1 MSPLY
6 GLLAEFER
14 SDALLAAVRRTREQ
28 GYRHIDAH
36 TPFPLEDMEEALG
49 FSETRL
55 PWIVGIA
62 GAVGLAVA
70 VWGMWYVDVDF
81 LLIRI
86 GGRPFAS
93 WPAYVVPAFEVTVL
107 AAAIAAVIAML
118 VMNRLP
124 RLNHPLFNVPRFT
137 RASQN
142 GFFLLVRSDDP
153 RFEPT
158 VTGRFLSSLGAI
170 AVEEVPQ

>member
-6 GLLAEFER
+6 GLLAEFDKSET
-14 SDALLAAVRRTREQ
+14 LLAAVRRTRDE
-28 GYRHIDAH
+28 GYRCIDAH
-36 TPFPLEDMEEALG
+36 TPFPLEEMEEALG

-55 PWIVGIA
+55 GWIVSIA
-62 GAVGLAVA
+62 GAAGLAIA
-70 VWGMWYVDVDF
+70 IWGMWYVDVDF

-93 WPAYVVPAFEVTVL
+93 WPAYVVPGFEVTVL
-107 AAAIAAVIAML
+107 VAAIVAVVAML

-124 RLNHPLFNVPRFT
+124 RLNHPLFNVPRFA

-142 GFFLLVRSDDP
+142 RFFLLVRSDDP

-158 VTGRFLSSLGAI
+158 VIVPFLSSLGAI
-170 AVEEVPQ
+170 AVEEVPR